1 MQATPLPPPIPLS
14 GAMEIPV
21 PTLAPPSIKPFEW
34 EPVPIYIETV
44 PPKPGSPSPARTE
57 EDVPEEPD
65 DSRVEENIKE
75 EQSQPADIISEQSNT
90 VTSGKPALP
99 ELPEEI
105 LAEVQTVE
113 VPFIGI
119 EVPVPRPEI
128 LVTATATAGI
138 SSVAAVG
145 GTLAATTLFKQLQ
158 PLLKPVFKFA
168 LKKLAAIRKK
178 PPPVTWARLR
188 LKESRQRK
196 QKRKGYVGQF

>member
-1 MQATPLPPPIPLS
+1 MPLPR
-14 GAMEIPV
+14 AMEIPV

-34 EPVPIYIETV
+34 EPVPIYVETV
-44 PPKPGSPSPARTE
+44 PPKPGSPTTSGAQEDVPNEPEDNSVE
-57 EDVPEEPD
+57 EDVK
-65 DSRVEENIKE
+65 ENQE
-75 EQSQPADIISEQSNT
+75 TAPNNNTEQPNIM
-90 VTSGKPALP
+90 TSGKPELP
-99 ELPEEI
+99 ALPEEI

-113 VPFIGI
+113 VPFIGV

-178 PPPVTWARLR
+178 PPPVTWSRLR
-188 LKESRQRK
+188 LKESRRRR
-196 QKRKGYVGQF
+196 QKRMGYVGQF